1 MIQPNPVTGR
11 LGVGWGLLFIAV
23 ALLLLAPAAVAGQG
37 PCKVGESLPAVKL
50 PKPFLPVDAAYL
62 GVAGSNGSFGLAQI
76 KWPYLLVEIFSMYC
90 PICQAEAPGVNQL
103 YKKLQASPAKD
114 KVAVV
119 GIGVGNSDYEVGY
132 FRKKFSVPFP
142 MFSDEDYARHKL
154 FREPRTP
161 YFLLL
166 KLRGE
171 KKPKVLISH
180 LGPLGEP
187 ENFLKRIEI
196 KIAAD

>member
-1 MIQPNPVTGR
+1 MTGGF
-11 LGVGWGLLFIAV
+11 GVGWGLLVIMA
-23 ALLLLAPAAVAGQG
+23 ALLLLAPAAVAGEG
-37 PCKVGESLPAVKL
+37 PYKVGESLPTVTLQRPSLSA
-50 PKPFLPVDAAYL
+50 DAAYL
-62 GVAGSNGSFGLAQI
+62 GVAAGKGSFGLARI
-76 KWPYLLVEIFSMYC
+76 KRPYLLVEIFSMYC
-90 PICQAEAPGVNQL
+90 PICQAEAPKVNQL

-114 KVAVV
+114 KVALV

-132 FRKKFSVPFP
+132 FKKKFSVPFP
-142 MFSDEDYARHKL
+142 LFSDGDYAQHKL

-166 KLRGE
+166 KLQGE

-180 LGPLGEP
+180 LGPMGKP
-187 ENFLKRIEI
+187 EDFLKRIES